1 MTRGRWGVTLLL
13 AALLVATLAAT
24 LAALLTSTPL
34 ALASPAVP
42 ASSVP
47 TASPVP
53 LAAPVTPL
61 AEVDIARLRQR
72 SLLIPVASVQA
83 SDLQDTYLQARGGGA
98 REHEALDIAAPRGTP
113 VFAVE
118 DGRIAKKFTSQPG
131 GLTVYQFDEAREF
144 AYYYAHLDSYAEDL
158 REGMPVRKGQVIGY
172 VGSTGNATPE
182 APHLHFAIFRLG
194 PEQQWW
200 RGTPINPFGVWRSR

>member
-1 MTRGRWGVTLLL
+1 MTRARWGVTLLL
-13 AALLVATLAAT
+13 AALLVSTLAAT
-24 LAALLTSTPL
+24 LAARPASTPL
-34 ALASPAVP
+34 GPAASAVP
-42 ASSVP
+42 DSSVP
-47 TASPVP
+47 LTSPV
-53 LAAPVTPL
+53 APVAPVAE

-83 SDLQDTYLQARGGGA
+83 SELQDTYLQARGGGA

-144 AYYYAHLDSYAEDL
+144 AYYYAHLDRYAEDL

-172 VGSTGNATPE
+172 VGSTGNAAPE

-200 RGTPINPFGVWRSR
+200 RGTPLNPFGVWRSR

>member
-13 AALLVATLAAT
+13 AALLVAMLAAT

-47 TASPVP
+47 PVP
-53 LAAPVTPL
+53 PVVPVAG
-61 AEVDIARLRQR
+61 AEIDIARLRQR

-113 VFAVE
+113 VLAVE

-131 GLTVYQFDEAREF
+131 GLTVYHFDEAREF

>member
-1 MTRGRWGVTLLL
+1 MWF
-13 AALLVATLAAT
+13 AAPLGATLAAT
-24 LAALLTSTPL
+24 PAALLTSTPL

-42 ASSVP
+42 ASSLPLVP
-47 TASPVP
+47 LASPV
-53 LAAPVTPL
+53 AGGEA
-61 AEVDIARLRQR
+61 DIARLRQR

-118 DGRIAKKFTSQPG
+118 DGSIAKKFTSQPG
-131 GLTVYQFDEAREF
+131 GLTVYQFDKAREF
-144 AYYYAHLDSYAEDL
+144 AYYYAHLDSYAQDL

-194 PEQQWW
+194 PEQRWW
-200 RGTPINPFGVWRSR
+200 RGTPLNPFEVWRSR